1 MPYVAR
7 YTLNPD
13 YDVVRRWTGY
23 MGCDALTPEMVAEHI
38 LDTHG
43 MPFPARVKI
52 DGEWIDWDETPWG
65 WRIDWVLERADIR
78 LHEPSGLWMWVHN
91 PDGLSCWPLQAET
104 PEAAIEEARALDAD
118 NRIQWHGFGHVT
130 RGRVEYVGPVT
141 GVLHVFWC
149 EDTAPE
155 K

>member
-52 DGEWIDWDETPWG
+52 DGEWIDWDETPWE

-91 PDGLSCWPLQAET
+91 PSGLSVGRFRLRRRKRPSRKLAPWMPTTASSGM
-104 PEAAIEEARALDAD
+104 ALD
-118 NRIQWHGFGHVT
+118 T
-130 RGRVEYVGPVT
+130 
-141 GVLHVFWC
+141 
-149 EDTAPE
+149 
-155 K
+155 